1 MNRKSMSQ
9 FFSDRS
15 QIKSASCFHVG
26 LNDGQNLE
34 ILGER
39 MRFHGVHDTLG
50 KWSAVD
56 TITIQPKPSSD
67 ITKIVFAKPTWKAPA
82 K

>member
-1 MNRKSMSQ
+1 
-9 FFSDRS
+9 
-15 QIKSASCFHVG
+15 
-26 LNDGQNLE
+26 
-34 ILGER
+34 

-67 ITKIVFAKPTWKAPA
+67 ITKIVFAKLTWKAPA